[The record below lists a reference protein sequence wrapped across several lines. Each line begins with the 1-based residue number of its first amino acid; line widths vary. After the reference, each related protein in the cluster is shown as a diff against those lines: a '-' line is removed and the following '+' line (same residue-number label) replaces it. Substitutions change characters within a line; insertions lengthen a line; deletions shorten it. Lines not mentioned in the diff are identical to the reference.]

1 MIVEPH
7 RILINCIAFRYIV
20 YTSVNFNIPFGLMKL
35 LLDAHVVLMRL
46 PFFLK
51 LVIVFSVV

>member
-7 RILINCIAFRYIV
+7 RILINCIAFQYIV
-20 YTSVNFNIPFGLMKL
+20 CTSVNFNVPFGLIKL
-35 LLDAHVVLMRL
+35 LLSAHVVLMRL
-46 PFFLK
+46 PFFFK